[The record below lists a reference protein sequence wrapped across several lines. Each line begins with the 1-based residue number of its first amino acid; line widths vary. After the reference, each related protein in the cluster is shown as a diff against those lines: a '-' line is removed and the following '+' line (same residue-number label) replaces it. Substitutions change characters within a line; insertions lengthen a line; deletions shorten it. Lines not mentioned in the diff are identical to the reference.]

1 MKKNRIIV
9 PALSL
14 LVGVTLAGSISGT
27 IAWYQ
32 YSTRANG
39 AYLGMSGGTIG
50 NLQLRLNGGEWL
62 TRLTKNDIATYL
74 AGSQE
79 AYGSKVK
86 PITSGNMDKNDAIP
100 ANFYR
105 NPIAGAGE
113 YAKWEKADTTN
124 YISLPLELRFVENNG
139 SGENNIAKDVYLSD
153 LYIAADD
160 ANAAN
165 GKEDLSDA
173 IRFHVASDDGV
184 NQKNFLISKNGGSIA
199 TNGKL
204 DLDGDGEID
213 QAYTGN
219 KYGFGDGNQLVDVI
233 YGEGNQ
239 VAYAAKVQD
248 GILVGTNDENLGLNN
263 LELDGASKSI
273 GKTLAGS
280 SAYLEV
286 VITIWVEGWQEFAGS
301 PIWDA
306 NYIDSQFDIG
316 FEFATDID

>member
-1 MKKNRIIV
+1 MARSV
-9 PALSL
+9 FYYHLSH
-14 LVGVTLAGSISGT
+14 
-27 IAWYQ
+27 
-32 YSTRANG
+32 
-39 AYLGMSGGTIG
+39 MDD
-50 NLQLRLNGGEWL
+50 
-62 TRLTKNDIATYL
+62 NDGYDGIREHIKQIY
-74 AGSQE
+74 
-79 AYGSKVK
+79 
-86 PITSGNMDKNDAIP
+86 DKNHGRYG
-100 ANFYR
+100 YR
-105 NPIAGAGE
+105 RICM
-113 YAKWEKADTTN
+113 
-124 YISLPLELRFVENNG
+124 ELRSEDIVINHKTVQKLMNQMG
-139 SGENNIAKDVYLSD
+139 LKAKIRKRHYHSYKGEIGKIAPNVLERDFCADRPNHNIAKDVYLSD

-160 ANAAN
+160 ANAIN
-165 GKEDLSDA
+165 GKEDLSNA
-173 IRFHVASDDGV
+173 IRFHIASDDGV

-204 DLDGDGEID
+204 DLDGDGNID

-248 GILVGTNDENLGLNN
+248 GILVGTNDEDLGLNN
-263 LELDGASKSI
+263 IELDGVSKSI